1 MARFYPIRAAGGGA
15 GSDDCTGTV
24 DELLKGYTAVLKGSG
39 DEPVQG
45 KLELTGDAQEG
56 NVLAGST
63 FYNTDPKTKRAGT
76 MPNREGYCGWG
87 NSKGNDGGNQRMW
100 VRLPGGYYNENAEVY
115 LSWADIR
122 NMAGITPEKIK
133 KNEPIMGIIGSFEGW
148 VPNPQDLYYNGVNS
162 AGFTLGDGQGWYFEN
177 TRIHYKPSSISGNT
191 KAVVFSRA
199 IDVRSYSKLILEG
212 YFNWSLNSNQY
223 IMLYTQTSFGDIEVR
238 FKNPANIVEFNISQ
252 VTTIN
257 AGGWLGI
264 GASVS
269 EQWITR
275 IRLA

>member
-1 MARFYPIRAAGGGA
+1 MIA
-15 GSDDCTGTV
+15 
-24 DELLKGYTAVLKGSG
+24 
-39 DEPVQG
+39 
-45 KLELTGDAQEG
+45 
-56 NVLAGST
+56 
-63 FYNTDPKTKRAGT
+63 
-76 MPNREGYCGWG
+76 
-87 NSKGNDGGNQRMW
+87 
-100 VRLPGGYYNENAEVY
+100 
-115 LSWADIR
+115 
-122 NMAGITPEKIK
+122 
-133 KNEPIMGIIGSFEGW
+133 IMGIIGSFEGW
-148 VPNPQDLYYNGVNS
+148 VPTPQDLYYNGVNS

-223 IMLYTQTSFGDIEVR
+223 IMLCTQTSFGDIEVR